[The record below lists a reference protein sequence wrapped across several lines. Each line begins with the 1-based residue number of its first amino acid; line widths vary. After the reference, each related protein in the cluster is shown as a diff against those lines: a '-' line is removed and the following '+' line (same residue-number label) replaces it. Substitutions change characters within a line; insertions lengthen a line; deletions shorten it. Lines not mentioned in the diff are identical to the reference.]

1 MAKEELSESGAS
13 AAVEGVG
20 YINNTA
26 AEVISQECYKLLDEG
41 TNHLVL
47 NMGKTRMINSVGIA
61 IIIEVIEKVIEKG
74 GSFGFCCLS
83 PTVEKTLKIMGL
95 FKIASAYATE
105 EDALSQA

>member
-1 MAKEELSESGAS
+1 
-13 AAVEGVG
+13 
-20 YINNTA
+20 
-26 AEVISQECYKLLDEG
+26 
-41 TNHLVL
+41 
-47 NMGKTRMINSVGIA
+47 MINSVGIA
-61 IIIEVIEKVIEKG
+61 IIIEVIEKVIEKD